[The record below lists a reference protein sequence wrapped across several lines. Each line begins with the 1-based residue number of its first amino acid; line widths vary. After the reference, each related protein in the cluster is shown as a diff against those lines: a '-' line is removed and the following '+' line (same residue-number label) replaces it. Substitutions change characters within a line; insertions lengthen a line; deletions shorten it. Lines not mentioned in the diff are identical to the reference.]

1 MSRGWTVLF
10 VSLAAAASALPAP
23 RNAVAQ
29 CRLCDTPTTVAP
41 AEISTNVIN
50 LQIEASLDF
59 DRLILL
65 GAGEGTAQLRPDGS
79 TQVSG
84 MIGAISSRAMVG
96 SATVRGEPG
105 RAIRI
110 DLPRQIQLYSI
121 SGGRI
126 SVDEIVSDL
135 PASPRLDPTGTLS
148 FRFGGR
154 IRISGDAEGDYRGDM
169 PITADYL

>member
-1 MSRGWTVLF
+1 MSRGPSFL
-10 VSLAAAASALPAP
+10 LAAGAAAACCWLLPAE
-23 RNAVAQ
+23 AFAQ

-41 AEISTNVIN
+41 TETRSGEIN
-50 LQIEASLDF
+50 LQVEAALDF

-65 GAGEGTAQLRPDGS
+65 GAGEGSAQLRPDGS

-84 MIGAISSRAMVG
+84 TIGAISTRAMVG

-105 RAIRI
+105 RLVRI
-110 DLPRQIQLYSI
+110 DLPRQVALYSL

-126 SVDEIVSDL
+126 SVDDIVSDL
-135 PASPRLDPTGTLS
+135 PRAPKLDSSGALT

-154 IRISGDAEGDYRGDM
+154 IRLTGDAEGDYRGDL
-169 PITADYL
+169 PITAEYL

>member
-1 MSRGWTVLF
+1 MTRALTILSIA
-10 VSLAAAASALPAP
+10 LAAGTACWPAP
-23 RNAVAQ
+23 LRASAQ
-29 CRLCDTPTTVAP
+29 CRLCDSPTTGAP
-41 AEISTNVIN
+41 AETSSGAIN

-59 DRLILL
+59 DRLVLL

-79 TQVSG
+79 TAVSG
-84 MIGAISSRAMVG
+84 MIGAISNRAMVG

-105 RAIRI
+105 RAVRI
-110 DLPRQIQLYSI
+110 DLPRQIQLYSM

-126 SVDEIVSDL
+126 SVDEIVSNL
-135 PASPRLDPTGTLS
+135 PSSPKLDSTGSLS

-169 PITADYL
+169 PITAEYL

>member
-1 MSRGWTVLF
+1 MSRGFTVLI
-10 VSLAAAASALPAP
+10 VGIAAGAASLLAPSRALS
-23 RNAVAQ
+23 Q
-29 CRLCDTPTTVAP
+29 CRLCDAPTTVAP
-41 AEISTNVIN
+41 TENISGAIS

-79 TQVSG
+79 TAVSG
-84 MIGAISSRAMVG
+84 MIGAISNRAMVG

-105 RAIRI
+105 RAVRI
-110 DLPRQIQLYSI
+110 DLPRLIQLYSL

-126 SVDEIVSDL
+126 SVDEIVSNL
-135 PASPRLDPTGTLS
+135 PSSPRLDATGTLS

-154 IRISGDAEGDYRGDM
+154 IRVSGDAEGDYRGDM
-169 PITADYL
+169 PITAEYL